1 MKRASQ
7 ALLTH
12 LSKKASSPSLA
23 REGKPTS
30 LLEEGSAVSI
40 SISVH
45 LKRVPP
51 KQSGSFARPASIGP
65 LPHSLLDPEDGIEVC
80 LFAKDPGDDLRTK
93 LAEVPVAGLTRVLAV
108 GKLKKDYQD
117 FSRRRELVSQF
128 DMFLCDD
135 RVLNFMPQLTGKAFY
150 EKRKAPIPVRV
161 SSNNAAAIAAEIV
174 RARDSTHTLLGAG
187 QTVSLKIGHSLM
199 TADQITEN
207 VLYSASRLVDH
218 LPKKWRGVMSMH
230 LLATGTV
237 ALPLYKNLPRI
248 EADAADDDDDEE
260 EEEEEEEE
268 TGADDDKM
276 TGKETKK
283 AAVTIIA
290 VANKTVKSIP
300 TQQSKPSIA
309 GELKRVVPPVLPASS
324 GPPSKVLSTT
334 ATATKAS
341 VPVGKSAVVVGAKRS
356 LAAATEGEGG
366 SSNNASS
373 IRASKKS
380 KPSISSSSLSSSSAV
395 TSSSAAATKSATTAT
410 VAAATKI
417 PKAAIVPP
425 KSAPVVKDAKAVV
438 PAASSA
444 PSSSSI
450 LPKKPSVTKAAA
462 PPPPPPSVVL
472 KRMPPQPE
480 MGVLRTE
487 HKRVAEKIALKKAI
501 KETKGKF

>member
-12 LSKKASSPSLA
+12 LSKKASSPSIA

-80 LFAKDPGDDLRTK
+80 LFAMDPGDDLRTK

-108 GKLKKDYQD
+108 GKLKKDYRD

-268 TGADDDKM
+268 TGADDDKKM

-283 AAVTIIA
+283 AAVPIIA

-309 GELKRVVPPVLPASS
+309 GELKKVVPPMLPARS
-324 GPPSKVLSTT
+324 GPPPSKVLSTT

-356 LAAATEGEGG
+356 LAAATEGEEGG
-366 SSNNASS
+366 SSNNSSS

-410 VAAATKI
+410 KI

-425 KSAPVVKDAKAVV
+425 KSAPAVKDAKAVV

-462 PPPPPPSVVL
+462 PPPPPPPSVVL

-487 HKRVAEKIALKKAI
+487 HKRVAEKAALRKAI